1 LAFEELVRPHLD
13 SLRRFVFSLSSNWND
28 ADDITQEALIKAF
41 RSFGTFDGRA
51 ALSTWLYTVARSSA
65 VDWHRSRIG
74 KPRGDVPLTDSLVD
88 GAEGHDELLASKE
101 GVHRLRAAISALDD
115 KHRAVLVLFD
125 IEGLSYQEIAEI
137 EGVPLGTVRSRLSRA
152 RAELQGLLQS
162 GVTSA
167 PPSVLEERPV
177 RSAGGTRG

>member
-13 SLRRFVFSLSSNWND
+13 SLRRFVFSLTSNWND

-65 VDWHRSRIG
+65 VDWHRSRMG
-74 KPRGDVPLTDSLVD
+74 KPRADVPLTLSLVD
-88 GAEGHDELLASKE
+88 DVEGHDELLASKQ
-101 GVHRLRAAISALDD
+101 GVDQLWGAIRKLDE
-115 KHRAVLVLFD
+115 KQRTALVLFD

-162 GVTSA
+162 GVTSV
-167 PPSVLEERPV
+167 PPAASDEPPV
-177 RSAGGTRG
+177 RSAGGARG